1 MAMDSPAKIS
11 LSVVIP
17 TLNEAAV
24 IGRCLQR
31 ARALSPLE
39 IIVADGG
46 SDDGT
51 APLAEKLG
59 ATVVTGAR
67 GRAAQQNL
75 GARQALGDV
84 LLFLHAD
91 TWLPAQ
97 AAGQISTALQDPRVV
112 CGAFRQR
119 IEAEGVGYRII
130 EFGNTLRAAWL
141 RMPYGDQAIFVR
153 RADFMACGR
162 FPTVRILEELHLMR
176 TLRRRGRLVVLP
188 GPLRVSARRWQRRGI
203 VRQTLR
209 NWLILL
215 LAAVRAPESWLVRL
229 YPPDR

>member
-1 MAMDSPAKIS
+1 MASPANIT

-24 IGRCLQR
+24 IGHCLES
-31 ARALSPLE
+31 ARALSPQE

-51 APLAEKLG
+51 APMAEKLG
-59 ATVVTGAR
+59 ATVVTGAQ

-75 GARQALGDV
+75 GARQARGDV

-91 TWLPAQ
+91 TWLPAE
-97 AAGQISTALQDPRVV
+97 AAEQISTALADPQVV
-112 CGAFRQR
+112 CGAFQQR
-119 IEAEGVGYRII
+119 IEAEGVGYRVI
-130 EFGNTLRAAWL
+130 EFGNALRAGWL

-153 RADFMACGR
+153 RADFVACGG
-162 FPTVRILEELHLMR
+162 FPAVRILEELHLMR
-176 TLRRRGRLVVLP
+176 ALRRRGRLALLP
-188 GPLRVSARRWQRRGI
+188 GPVRVSARRWQRRGI

-215 LAAVRAPESWLVRL
+215 LAAVRAPERWLVRL